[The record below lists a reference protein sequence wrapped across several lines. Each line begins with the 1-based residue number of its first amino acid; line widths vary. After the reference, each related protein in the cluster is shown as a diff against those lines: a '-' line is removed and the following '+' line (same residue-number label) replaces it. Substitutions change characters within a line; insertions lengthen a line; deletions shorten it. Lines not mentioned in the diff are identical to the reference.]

1 MNIPDYD
8 GWTSLMYAAKTGC
21 ADTVQ
26 SLLAFEAE
34 VNIQEVQTT
43 SEIERDL
50 CYLLTAVPMTY
61 STVFLR

>member
-1 MNIPDYD
+1 MPDCD
-8 GWTSLMYAAKTGC
+8 RWTALMYAAKTGC
-21 ADTVQ
+21 VEAVHC
-26 SLLAFEAE
+26 LLDFEAD
-34 VNIQEVQTT
+34 VNFQEVQTT